1 MRKIVFS
8 IIFIIFGLN
17 LFSAVST
24 GVGSSSLDG
33 GVRVADKRA
42 LNNALINAI
51 ASYYAS
57 INPEKSDAIS
67 IEHLKLI
74 KKFRI
79 LERGVNQN
87 SVYYRV
93 EVDFDEVGQVNIATK
108 ANPNTIVFYLKLETG
123 MKDYLNMLDSLA
135 RKILEENSFSLKYQE
150 DFIVNLDKSGDPD
163 KVYSLFSVTRSR
175 YLMHTSLKV
184 EKTKSY
190 NKLISETYF
199 YTKKDTY
206 PIIRAEATINK
217 MNAEGLQ
224 EAFNK
229 VYQTTISYIVANF
242 LNTHSATE
250 QPKENKYDLVFLNFS
265 SFNQVMNVM
274 DFLRSK
280 GFFVTVKVKSVV
292 TGKAEFELVTKSDIS
307 SIKKVVEELLK
318 DQEHTTEIEENS
330 LLVEFK

>member
-1 MRKIVFS
+1 MKKIIFS
-8 IIFIIFGLN
+8 IIFIIL
-17 LFSAVST
+17 AVNTWAATST
-24 GVGSSSLDG
+24 GFGTSSLDG
-33 GVRVADKRA
+33 GIKVADKRA

-57 INPEKSDAIS
+57 TNPEKADAIS

-79 LERGVNQN
+79 LERGVQQS
-87 SVYYRV
+87 SVFYKV
-93 EVDFDEVGQVNIATK
+93 EVEFDEIGQVNLATK
-108 ANPNTIVFYLKLETG
+108 INPNTIVYYIKLESNL
-123 MKDYLNMLDSLA
+123 KEYRDLFNNLA
-135 RKILEENSFSLKYQE
+135 RKMLEENNFSLKYQE
-150 DFIVNLDKSGDPD
+150 DFIINVDKSGDSE
-163 KVYSLFSVTRSR
+163 KAYSLFSVTRSR
-175 YLMHTSLKV
+175 YLLHTSLKI
-184 EKTKSY
+184 EKSKAA

-217 MNAEGLQ
+217 MNNEGLQ

-229 VYQTTISYIVANF
+229 VYLTTVSYIMSNF
-242 LNTHSATE
+242 INTHLTTE
-250 QPKENKYDLVFLNFS
+250 PPKENKYDLIFVNFK

-274 DFLRSK
+274 DYLRSK

-292 TGKAEFELVTKSDIS
+292 TGKAELELVTKSDIA
-307 SIKKVVEELLK
+307 SIKKVVEEQLK
-318 DQEHTTEIEENS
+318 DVDHTTDLEANS